1 MAKVLKPLSSS
12 NKKTHNTNQMKKHIL
27 AMFIG
32 AALLFTTNK
41 LSAQPGFEDDV
52 DDVPVDG
59 GISLLIAAGAVY
71 GIKRVVDTSK
81 KDTN

>member
-1 MAKVLKPLSSS
+1 
-12 NKKTHNTNQMKKHIL
+12 MKKYVL
-27 AMFIG
+27 AMFLG

-59 GISLLIAAGAVY
+59 GISLLVASSVAY
-71 GIKRVVDTSK
+71 GIKKFKQKRTI
-81 KDTN
+81 